1 MQYLYHDPRLIF
13 YMIGYTICLYATYKW
28 VILMQF
34 INLYPKKGQ
43 NDKKLRHYENSMK
56 NKF

>member
-1 MQYLYHDPRLIF
+1 MQYLYPDPRLIS
-13 YMIGYTICLYATYKW
+13 YKIGYAIRLHATFKW

-43 NDKKLRHYENSMK
+43 NDQKLRHYDVITL
-56 NKF
+56 